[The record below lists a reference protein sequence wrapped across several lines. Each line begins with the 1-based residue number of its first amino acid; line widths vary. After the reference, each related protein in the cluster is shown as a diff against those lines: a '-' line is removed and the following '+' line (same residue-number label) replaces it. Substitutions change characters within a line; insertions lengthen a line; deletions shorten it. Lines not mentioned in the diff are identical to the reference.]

1 MRHLLFTV
9 FATAVIVVPA
19 AVLADT
25 SLNQPPA
32 QMDAGFQYMQQ
43 AHAKVQQ
50 LQAQARVAALN
61 ALSPAHRNLLAQ
73 IAGQLTVSANPDVN
87 AAARTI
93 DNALTQTEGRNI
105 LGISSALQTQSQQV
119 MEAARQ
125 QMMAANPQ
133 AMPQGGPVKRSANMM
148 YHGSET
154 TDPGMLLLQMSM
166 GVVQPAMGTFMVK
179 FAGPAPHSGP

>member
-1 MRHLLFTV
+1 MRRLLLV
-9 FATAVIVVPA
+9 LFASAIIVPVGA
-19 AVLADT
+19 LADPT
-25 SLNQPPA
+25 VNQPPPP

-43 AHAKVQQ
+43 AHAQVQQ
-50 LQAQARVAALN
+50 LQAKARLTALN
-61 ALSPAHRNLLAQ
+61 ALSPAHRALLAEV
-73 IAGQLTVSANPDVN
+73 AGQLAIAPNPDVN

-93 DNALTQTEGRNI
+93 DSALTQTEGRNI
-105 LGISSALQTQSQQV
+105 ASISSSLQTQSQQV

-133 AMPQGGPVKRSANMM
+133 GMPQGGPVTRSANMV

-166 GVVQPAMGTFMVK
+166 GVVQPAMGTFMMR
-179 FAGPAPHSGP
+179 FAGPAPH